1 MKKFLLLAA
10 AALLAGV
17 AGMWLGRH
25 FHHSTLSMPTI
36 ASGQA
41 VAFSLPDIS
50 GHERSVQDWTGKV
63 RIVNF
68 WATWCPPCREEIPEF
83 IKAQRRLGP
92 KGLQIIGIAVD
103 RPSRVVQF
111 YKAKKMNYPVLL
123 GEQQGMQLMTRYGDV
138 EGGLPY
144 SIILDRQ
151 GRIVASKLGA
161 FTRASLKKALSP
173 YLQSPS

>member
-41 VAFSLPDIS
+41 VAFSLPDIN
-50 GHERSVQDWTGKV
+50 GHERSIQDWTGKV

-103 RPSRVVQF
+103 RPSRVIQF

-161 FTRASLKKALSP
+161 FTGASLKKALSP